1 MHLITNLIR
10 IMEEKKMNKKALTL
24 TVVANMTSN
33 YGEGLGNISSVQK
46 FFKNGK
52 SYATR
57 SRESLKNAIMVQSGM
72 YEDLKTVVDKKVNQ
86 KVVSEKLNVTNCR
99 ALEGGY
105 MNTTGNTYIRKSSFY
120 LTDAIAC
127 DDFVNETRFHNNL
140 YLASNFA
147 NDNKLNLQDKGN
159 AKKCG
164 LMPYQYEYDK
174 TMKMYSITIDL
185 DMIGKDENFDAPEAD
200 AKEKSDRVIAIL
212 DTVEN
217 LNLVVK
223 GNLDNAEPLFVVGGL
238 TDRKTH
244 YFENVVKVKEGKL
257 LITED
262 LKDRIA
268 KDCNVALLEGE
279 NFKNEAEIKNELPLI
294 GISEFFDGL
303 RKKVNTY
310 YGV

>member
-1 MHLITNLIR
+1 
-10 IMEEKKMNKKALTL
+10 MNKKALTL

-46 FFKNGK
+46 VFKNGK
-52 SYATR
+52 SFATR

-72 YEDLKTVVDKKVNQ
+72 YDDLQTVVDKKVNQ
-86 KVVSEKLNVTNCR
+86 KVVSEELNATNCR

-140 YLASNFA
+140 HLASNFA
-147 NDNKLNLQDKGN
+147 KNNSLNLQVDAG
-159 AKKCG
+159 KCG

-174 TMKMYSITIDL
+174 TMKMYSMTIDL
-185 DMIGKDENFDAPEAD
+185 EMIGKDENFETQEAD
-200 AKEKSDRVIAIL
+200 NKEKTDRVIAIL
-212 DTVEN
+212 EAVEN

-244 YFENVVKVKEGKL
+244 YFENVVKVKEDKL
-257 LITED
+257 LLTED
-262 LKDRIA
+262 LKARIA
-268 KDCNVALLEGE
+268 KGYNAALLEGG
-279 NFKNEAEIKNELPLI
+279 NFKNETEIKNELSV
-294 GISEFFDGL
+294 ISVAKFFEAL
-303 RKKVNTY
+303 RKQVETY
-310 YGV
+310 YEV

>member
-1 MHLITNLIR
+1 
-10 IMEEKKMNKKALTL
+10 MNKKALTL

-46 FFKNGK
+46 IFKNGK

-57 SRESLKNAIMVQSGM
+57 SRESLKNAVMVQSGM
-72 YEDLKTVVDKKVNQ
+72 YDDLKTVVDKKVNQ
-86 KVVSEKLNVTNCR
+86 KVVSDELNATNCR

-147 NDNKLNLQDKGN
+147 KNNSLNLQVDAG
-159 AKKCG
+159 KCG

-185 DMIGKDENFDAPEAD
+185 EMIGKDENFNSVEAD
-200 AKEKSDRVIAIL
+200 AKEKADRVISIL
-212 DTVEN
+212 DTVET

-238 TDRKTH
+238 TERKTH
-244 YFENVVKVKEGKL
+244 YFENVVKVKEDKL

-268 KDCNVALLEGE
+268 KGCNVALLEGG
-279 NFKNEAEIKNELPLI
+279 NFRNEVEIINELTP
-294 GISEFFDGL
+294 ISVAKFFESL
-303 RKKVNTY
+303 RIQVNTY